1 LNAANEVAVALFLA
15 GEIQFDQI
23 HAVNLATLSACLPE
37 KPRSLEDLLEIDAKA
52 RIKANQAAKKM
63 LQKH

>member
-1 LNAANEVAVALFLA
+1 
-15 GEIQFDQI
+15 
-23 HAVNLATLSACLPE
+23 LPE

-63 LQKH
+63 VQKH